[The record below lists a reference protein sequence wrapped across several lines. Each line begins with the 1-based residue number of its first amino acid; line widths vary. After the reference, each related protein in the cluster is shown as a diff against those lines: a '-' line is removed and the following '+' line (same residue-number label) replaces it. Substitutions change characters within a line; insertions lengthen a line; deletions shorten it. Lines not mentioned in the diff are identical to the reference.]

1 MSNLYRERLQDIIEY
16 TSIED
21 KQTRPMLRAKQKE
34 TNKKTTNKNNN
45 DETKKKQDKEDTTKE
60 KSLAD
65 EIIDLVSLDSGNT
78 NLNAEEYSKKLSTKM
93 TKEMSFDYQNTRI
106 FGMPHQ
112 FLKTADCRIDE
123 YKAFGYC
130 FSKDIF
136 LERPVVTM
144 VPGTTNFLPDMSAND
159 KKSFASLMGDVTND
173 NKEVLKSILASFDAD
188 GGQRYYD
195 FKSDYPSYIRYV
207 NLMCRTCAVYLG
219 IGNLKAPDSETP
231 YKYYDWGNYMPY
243 ENYTVPEKL
252 KDDSQAFSLKDTL
265 SALYQ
270 KLTRLTSDVFVGYRQ
285 YTHFYVDPSTSVSE
299 SISNSAQKSQ
309 LEGIFD
315 TTEATIKEANMILN
329 SVSDATSYVQDFLE
343 SATSKLMEV
352 ANATTLGFFNN
363 ILGNAGQEV
372 IHGANLI
379 YPEIWMDSEYS
390 KDYTIVV
397 DLVSPYGTDEAIYLN
412 IIVPMIHLLAYSLP
426 RQSTANSYVSPFL
439 VKAFSKGNFSC
450 EMGLVTS
457 ISFDKGPDSSWSV
470 NGLPTHVKVSMNI
483 KDLYSKLMMTPAHKP
498 SLFFSNQGM
507 IDYLGSLCGLDLT
520 VPNMTTKL
528 ETVKALLGEYRPQN
542 IVGRLYRGMT
552 TDLNKKIWSIINI

>member
-34 TNKKTTNKNNN
+34 TNKKTTDKNNN

-219 IGNLKAPDSETP
+219 IGNLKAPNSETP

-329 SVSDATSYVQDFLE
+329 
-343 SATSKLMEV
+343 
-352 ANATTLGFFNN
+352 
-363 ILGNAGQEV
+363 
-372 IHGANLI
+372 
-379 YPEIWMDSEYS
+379 
-390 KDYTIVV
+390 
-397 DLVSPYGTDEAIYLN
+397 YLYQ
-412 IIVPMIHLLAYSLP
+412 MQHHMY
-426 RQSTANSYVSPFL
+426 
-439 VKAFSKGNFSC
+439 
-450 EMGLVTS
+450 
-457 ISFDKGPDSSWSV
+457 
-470 NGLPTHVKVSMNI
+470 
-483 KDLYSKLMMTPAHKP
+483 
-498 SLFFSNQGM
+498 
-507 IDYLGSLCGLDLT
+507 
-520 VPNMTTKL
+520 
-528 ETVKALLGEYRPQN
+528 
-542 IVGRLYRGMT
+542 
-552 TDLNKKIWSIINI
+552 KIF